1 MCYDAPTSIG
11 TFAFV
16 SAITLFLWRRN
27 GPSDRA
33 IGLILLVLAAMQLL
47 EFVIWT
53 HQGPKNEAVNQAATT
68 LIPVVLYSQPLLLAL
83 VLWLWKAGWF
93 VEAYK
98 YIFYGLVV
106 CFPLFFAWMPSH
118 FTQSTTG
125 PGPTGH
131 LAWPLRMNTIF
142 VTLYN
147 ILMLFLVLT
156 IQKIP
161 VAVALTVGYA
171 GSWLYYNTYYGQEWA
186 SMWCHAINL
195 VGVVAL
201 FP

>member
-1 MCYDAPTSIG
+1 MCYDAPTSIA
-11 TFAFV
+11 TFAFM

-27 GPSDRA
+27 GPFDRA
-33 IGLILLVLAAMQLL
+33 IGLILLVVAAMQLL

-53 HQGPKNEAVNQAATT
+53 HLGPNPVNQAATT
-68 LIPVVLYSQPLLLAL
+68 LIPVVLYSQPLLIAL
-83 VLWLWKAGWF
+83 ILWLWKAGWF

-98 YIFYGLVV
+98 YIFYGLLVCLPVV
-106 CFPLFFAWMPSH
+106 FAWMPSH

-125 PGPTGH
+125 VGPTGH
-131 LAWPLRMNTIF
+131 LAWPLRMNTVF
-142 VTLYN
+142 VTIYN
-147 ILMLFLVLT
+147 ILMLFLILT

-161 VAVALTVGYA
+161 VAAALTVSYI
-171 GSWLYYNTYYGQEWA
+171 GSRFYYSTYYKQEWP
-186 SMWCHAINL
+186 SLWCHAINL

>member
-11 TFAFV
+11 TFAFM

-33 IGLILLVLAAMQLL
+33 IGLILLLLAAMQLL

-53 HQGPKNEAVNQAATT
+53 HLGPNPVNQAATT
-68 LIPVVLYSQPLLLAL
+68 LIPILLYSQPLLLAL
-83 VLWLWKAGWF
+83 ILWIWKAGWF

-106 CFPLFFAWMPSH
+106 GLPLFFWNL
-118 FTQSTTG
+118 QSILTHPTTG
-125 PGPTGH
+125 VGPTGH
-131 LAWPLRMNTIF
+131 LAWPVYYSRPFIL
-142 VTLYN
+142 LYD
-147 ILMLFLVLT
+147 ISLLFLFST
-156 IQKIP
+156 IKKVP
-161 VAVALTVGYA
+161 VAAAITLAYI
-171 GSWLYYNTYYGQEWA
+171 GSRVYYSTYYKQEWK
-186 SMWCHAINL
+186 SMWCHAMNF

-201 FP
+201 FT

>member
-16 SAITLFLWRRN
+16 SAIALFLWRRN
-27 GPSDRA
+27 GPFDRA
-33 IGLILLVLAAMQLL
+33 IGLILLLLAAMQLL
-47 EFVIWT
+47 EFVLWT
-53 HQGPKNEAVNQAATT
+53 HLGPNPVNQTATT
-68 LIPVVLYSQPLLLAL
+68 LIPVVLYSQPLLVAL

-98 YIFYGLVV
+98 YIFYGLLVGL
-106 CFPLFFAWMPSH
+106 PLFLAWMPSL
-118 FTQSTTG
+118 FTNSVTG
-125 PGPTGH
+125 LGPSGH
-131 LAWPLRMNTIF
+131 LTWPLRQDGVF
-142 VTLYN
+142 VILYD

-161 VAVALTVGYA
+161 VAAALTVGYI
-171 GSWLYYNTYYGQEWA
+171 GSRFYYSTYYKQEWP
-186 SMWCHAINL
+186 SLWCHAINL

>member
-33 IGLILLVLAAMQLL
+33 IGLILLLLAAMQLL
-47 EFVIWT
+47 EVVIWT
-53 HQGPKNEAVNQAATT
+53 HQDSGPVNQAATT
-68 LIPVVLYSQPLLLAL
+68 LIPLVLYSQPLLVAL

-98 YIFYGLVV
+98 YIFYGLLA
-106 CFPLFFAWMPSH
+106 CFPFFLAWMPSL
-118 FTQSTTG
+118 FTRSTTG
-125 PGPTGH
+125 LGPTGH
-131 LAWPLRMNTIF
+131 LAWPLHRDSILVTI
-142 VTLYN
+142 YN

-161 VAVALTVGYA
+161 VAIALTVGYI
-171 GSWLYYNTYYGQEWA
+171 GSRFYYSTYYKQEWT
-186 SMWCHAINL
+186 SLWCHAINL